1 MDDVIGFTLDDG
13 TIVAV
18 QAPRRDGSSPVG
30 LREKLQPS
38 EKTLRAALA
47 PVTAAAS
54 QVLDDFRKAAHQPQE
69 IEISFGVELDGKLG
83 GVIAS
88 ANAGTHLDVTLRW
101 RAPSTEDQEVHDPR
115 KSGAES
121 VLIPQGSAG
130 R

>member
-13 TIVAV
+13 TTVAV

-47 PVTAAAS
+47 PVTAAAA
-54 QVLDDFRKAAHQPQE
+54 QVLDDFRTVAHRPQE
-69 IEISFGVELDGKLG
+69 VEISFGVALDGKFG

-88 ANAGTHLDVTLRW
+88 AKAGTHLEVTLRW
-101 RAPSTEDQEVHDPR
+101 RAPSAEDQGDRE
-115 KSGAES
+115 G
-121 VLIPQGSAG
+121 
-130 R
+130 